1 MKVQAA
7 LRGVKRL
14 DATGGTLIM
23 QFSHTFSRDLV
34 SQEENRVLVE
44 SVWQEV
50 LGRKVGVRC
59 SVAGETA
66 IAATTPTSAAGG
78 AAPDPTAVNDDEVL
92 LRDARK
98 LGAIVKPLI

>member
-14 DATGGTLIM
+14 DAAGGTLIM

-34 SQEENRVLVE
+34 SQGENRVLVE
-44 SVWQEV
+44 GVWQEV

-59 SVAGETA
+59 SVAGETPVRRNDA
-66 IAATTPTSAAGG
+66 IVTGGRPVAGPDPGQRRRGAAGRC
-78 AAPDPTAVNDDEVL
+78 A
-92 LRDARK
+92 
-98 LGAIVKPLI
+98 

>member
-14 DATGGTLIM
+14 DAAGGTLTM

-34 SQEENRVLVE
+34 TQGENRVLVE
-44 SVWQEV
+44 GVWQEM

-59 SVAGETA
+59 TVAGETLT
-66 IAATTPTSAAGG
+66 AAPASPSPAEGTTP
-78 AAPDPTAVNDDEVL
+78 DPPAVNDDDVL
-92 LRDARK
+92 LGDARK
-98 LGAIVKPLI
+98 LGAIVKPLA